1 MTNTLTEPD
10 LYIDYKVFLFSN
22 FDPKVYANSTIN
34 ESSDGENDITISLA
48 KLSFSIDNLTK
59 QLHDE
64 VVTHFEDLLLQV
76 ADIRELDYTLKVVR
90 NGIENLKKSLESLQ
104 TKVHTP
110 FTQIKNYT
118 IQLERLQ
125 TAIELLRRVYTFMDI
140 VTRLEIQL
148 AEIDNINSATM
159 AQYELIAII
168 IGELEVLLKDADFEG
183 IEIVEDQLPYIDQI
197 KERVRDE
204 AVDMLHNGIK
214 NKDETKIASSLRIL
228 HSIYEL
234 TDRVAKFSDD
244 ILENLS
250 LTIHNGLD
258 VVAIQKEVR
267 DAGTGQKAMRR
278 LGVDPIS
285 GMATLWTAAIWKRM
299 EIIMNEIGDSCSKI
313 YILERVLANEKDM
326 TNQIS
331 FLDEVSKILDS
342 GLVQHFWK
350 ILSVNFEKELKESS
364 RGSSYIQQTLVGGYP
379 KLLCLFQDFFARIE
393 TNGVESKAGEFQSQ
407 AYLVMLHSISSYET
421 GYSARSVTRM
431 YEPINS
437 AFTTGLLRSSP
448 SKNDISNIVKIISS
462 ELENAKVDPQ
472 LMKTIAKNIIKSLNH
487 ACGKAESMSSND
499 PSAYQVSGNG
509 PITFSQNSN
518 FELVSAIYFLYQSLW
533 KMLEDYPDVFEII
546 SESIE
551 RLKKV
556 MFNIMTP
563 LIDNIKKDLETTMLK
578 ISKEDFSRNQKS
590 KPFLHPQAEAQ
601 CSPYMTEFT
610 NRLRYHQKEF
620 LSRFSFGQEGKEWIK
635 GISKRILYFW
645 LLQASMM
652 RPLSEAGKLKLTG
665 DITQLEF
672 SLNQLLAEHGLSLNE
687 LGQEYKA
694 LRAFRQL
701 LFLDTSQLVSTQHTS
716 AVPLLILLHH
726 IIVRSPSNT
735 LQLPHKN
742 FGWSEAEYS
751 RWLDEHTEVEWIDLI
766 RGTLHTD
773 ESKSSGTEEEPEEA
787 LIKMLLKERTGVEF

>member
-1 MTNTLTEPD
+1 MTDTLDEPN
-10 LYIDYKVFLFSN
+10 LYIGNN

-104 TKVHTP
+104 AKIYAP

-125 TAIELLRRVYTFMDI
+125 TAIELLRRVYTFMEI
-140 VTRLEIQL
+140 STRLEIQL
-148 AEIDNINSATM
+148 AEIDNINSATVT
-159 AQYELIAII
+159 QYELIAAIL
-168 IGELEVLLKDADFEG
+168 GELEVLLKDADFEG
-183 IEIVEDQLPYIDQI
+183 IEIVEDQLPYINQI

-204 AVDMLHNGIK
+204 AVNMLYDGIK
-214 NKDETKIASSLRIL
+214 NKDEPKIASSLRIL
-228 HSIYEL
+228 NSLYEL
-234 TDRVAKFSDD
+234 AARVIRFSDE

-250 LTIHNGLD
+250 LNIHNGLD
-258 VVAIQKEVR
+258 VVAIQKEVK
-267 DAGTGQKAMRR
+267 DASTGQKGMRR
-278 LGVDPIS
+278 LGVDTVS
-285 GMATLWTAAIWKRM
+285 GTTTLWAAAIWKRM
-299 EIIMNEIGDSCSKI
+299 EVIMNEIGDGCQS
-313 YILERVLANEKDM
+313 VMANEKDS

-331 FLDEVSKILDS
+331 FLDEVLKILDS

-364 RGSSYIQQTLVGGYP
+364 RGSSFVQHALVGGYP
-379 KLLCLFQDFFARIE
+379 KLLSLFQDFFARIE
-393 TNGVESKAGEFQSQ
+393 TNEVKSKSEEFQSQ
-407 AYLVMLHSISSYET
+407 AYLVMLHSISSFES
-421 GYSARSVTRM
+421 GYLTRSVTRM

-437 AFTTGLLRSSP
+437 TFSTGLLRSSP
-448 SKNDISNIVKIISS
+448 SKNDISNIVKIMSS
-462 ELENAKVDPQ
+462 ELENAKADTQ
-472 LMKTIAKNIIKSLNH
+472 LMKSVAKNIIKALNH
-487 ACGKAESMSSND
+487 ACVKAESMSAND

-509 PITFSQNSN
+509 PATFSQNSN
-518 FELVSAIYFLYQSLW
+518 FELVNAIYFLYQSLW
-533 KMLEDYPDVFEII
+533 KMLEDYPDVIEII

-556 MFNIMTP
+556 MFNIMAP
-563 LIDNIKKDLETTMLK
+563 LIDHIKKDLETTILK
-578 ISKEDFSRNQKS
+578 ICKEDFSSRNQTS

-652 RPLSEAGKLKLTG
+652 RPLNEAGKLKLTS

-701 LFLDTSQLVSTQHTS
+701 LFLDNSQLVSTQHTS
-716 AVPLLILLHH
+716 AVPPLILIHH
-726 IIVRSPSNT
+726 IIVRSPLNT

-751 RWLDEHTEVEWIDLI
+751 RWLDEHTEIEWIDLI
-766 RGTLHTD
+766 KGTLYTD
-773 ESKSSGTEEEPEEA
+773 ESKSNGTDVGLEEPEEA
-787 LIKMLLKERTGVEF
+787 LIKMILKERARVEF